1 MDFGNLI
8 VGDIAQDLI
17 DLENDLLTQK
27 HLLTPNDEVAKSVCL
42 MWRHRIEL
50 VIFQGI
56 GYSGSI
62 YNEAAV

>member
-17 DLENDLLTQK
+17 DIENDLLTQK
-27 HLLTPNDEVAKSVCL
+27 HLLTPNDEVAKSVRL